1 MCLYRNIKT
10 LSSLIWK
17 FVLFTVI
24 TLCMARHI
32 VGAQVMRAEL
42 NRVGMRMYDTDEEMV
57 ALVLYA

>member
-1 MCLYRNIKT
+1 M
-10 LSSLIWK
+10 IWK

-24 TLCMARHI
+24 TLCMARHV

-42 NRVGMRMYDTDEEMV
+42 NRVGMRMYATDGEMV